1 MTFPFLSILT
11 APNETFN
18 SLLRFLCWWH
28 VHLHAANRYQI
39 LIKYPW
45 KNNMFSF
52 RGISSCFSCRNFQTS
67 AFEVRS
73 PSLYGPNP
81 HSYWLNLNLPWWHLN
96 SWCFFHVRSIFP
108 GQHMLDS
115 RFFHW
120 QSFTSYWSSII
131 LSSHE
136 IAMTKISP
144 VSLRAVALRRCNVR
158 GTCWW
163 P

>member
-1 MTFPFLSILT
+1 MRWFPKQVPNQLWIRTKMGDNGHKIPLCWVTFPFLSILT

-28 VHLHAANRYQI
+28 VHIHAANRYQI

-81 HSYWLNLNLPWWHLN
+81 HSYWLNLHLPWWHLN

-115 RFFHW
+115 RFF
-120 QSFTSYWSSII
+120 
-131 LSSHE
+131 
-136 IAMTKISP
+136 
-144 VSLRAVALRRCNVR
+144 SLAKFHFLLVKHHS
-158 GTCWW
+158 
-163 P
+163 